1 MPETEFHSVSKVRV
15 ISNKYEA
22 ARKNVSSFN
31 GNRKQMNYLHPQIY
45 MLHEEKIAIKTML
58 LSPTIFVQLTNYDI
72 FN

>member
-1 MPETEFHSVSKVRV
+1 
-15 ISNKYEA
+15 
-22 ARKNVSSFN
+22 
-31 GNRKQMNYLHPQIY
+31 MNYLHPQIY